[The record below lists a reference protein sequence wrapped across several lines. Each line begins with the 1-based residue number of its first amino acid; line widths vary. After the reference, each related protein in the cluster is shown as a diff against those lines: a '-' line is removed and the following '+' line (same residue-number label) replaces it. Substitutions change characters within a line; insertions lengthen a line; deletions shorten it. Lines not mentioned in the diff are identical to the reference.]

1 MRGECTANARRMR
14 DACVANARQMRGECV
29 VNAWQMRGKNAG
41 LFFLFLFLFL
51 LLLLLDPGLSLL
63 SLQDGTPN
71 LYNAVTDEN
80 ATFTT
85 RS

>member
-29 VNAWQMRGKNAG
+29 TNAWQMRGKNAG
-41 LFFLFLFLFL
+41 LLFLFPFL
-51 LLLLLDPGLSLL
+51 LLHLLDPGLSPL

>member
-1 MRGECTANARRMR
+1 MSVCPSVRWSVRPSVTLSFFGLLGATNAMYTAPSL
-14 DACVANARQMRGECV
+14 V
-29 VNAWQMRGKNAG
+29 
-41 LFFLFLFLFL
+41 LFLFL
-51 LLLLLDPGLSLL
+51 LLHLLDPGLPLL